1 MPLLNEVL
9 DALRPIVQQDPTM
22 AMAGAIGII
31 YLLALLLAMR
41 Y

>member
-1 MPLLNEVL
+1 MPLL

-22 AMAGAIGII
+22 AMAYAIGCI
-31 YLLALLLAMR
+31 YVVALLLAMR